1 MKKGINKYLGAL
13 IVGTALMAVPSCT
26 DTWDEHYQT
35 ENAGTASENLW
46 EKMTQRDD
54 LSNFCEI
61 VSMARYYRDEKHPA
75 YTEVDGEKVY
85 YTFKDILQANT
96 PVTVWAPTNDALTEK
111 EWEEYKLMAQND
123 GYNLQLRFLGNHIA
137 LYRKGMTQS
146 GRDDHETF
154 RLINGKFATIYYKDG
169 LFQKSVVKE
178 ENKDLPAS
186 NGLLNVIE
194 QENEFLYNLYEYI
207 KYSPDDENLTTFR
220 DYLVKRDTTY
230 FLESAS
236 IEGLPDENG
245 NPTYVDSVYFQDNL
259 MFSRTWYNPTNIDAT
274 DAWMN
279 DLKMLN
285 AEINVEDSTIV
296 MIVPTDDAW
305 KDATQRLQSHYKY
318 ASAYP
323 RMDKTIN
330 SSTKDAT
337 FDIFKAR
344 KTFENG
350 KGYET
355 VDSLQTVNIDM
366 DIIAPLAFNLSRQP
380 QVDGRE
386 WTLKTFLIEKG
397 YKRCPY
403 LLNTQGDTIRDVY
416 EIVNGVKIRKVWE
429 KNSLFEDASIKEIKE
444 MSNGYAIKTD
454 KWNFPLDYWKSDIDF
469 DVEYRI
475 YDNITGAKGTMFDI
489 NNSTTADWIDMYG
502 RCSAQRFMN
511 ISGRSSNT
519 NPWFVVSLWGNR
531 LKNSA
536 DVMSGKY
543 DVQVVLVPDW
553 YRESNEPYPDT
564 MYPKGG
570 NADESEDEEGTGEET
585 ALEDGENNDYKVLPE
600 YIKKNKITCT
610 LYYWDESLIGGSDL
624 KYDKQKSVVSEVIE
638 YSGEKVDTITVLTDV
653 EFPLSYQNLLRAY
666 PVLKIEST
674 PSNDD
679 VRYNGYIRELN
690 IDRIILKA
698 KDAE

>member
-13 IVGTALMAVPSCT
+13 LVGTALMAVPSCT

-35 ENAGTASENLW
+35 ETGGTASENLW

-54 LSNFCEI
+54 LSKFCEI

-111 EWEEYKLMAQND
+111 EWEDYKQMVQND

-137 LYRKGMTQS
+137 LYRRSMTQS

-154 RLINGKFATIYYKDG
+154 RLINGKFATVYYKDG

-318 ASAYP
+318 ASTYP

-337 FDIFKAR
+337 IDIFKAR

-355 VDSLQTVNIDM
+355 VDSLQAVNIDM

-380 QVDGRE
+380 QVDGQE
-386 WTLKTFLIEKG
+386 WTLKSFLIEKG

-469 DVEYRI
+469 DVENGLYEL
-475 YDNITGAKGTMFDI
+475 ITGAKPDIVNI
-489 NNSTTADWIDMYG
+489 NNSTAADWIDMYG
-502 RCSAQRFMN
+502 RCSDQSFMT
-511 ISGRSSNT
+511 ISGRTSNT
-519 NPWFVVSLWGNR
+519 NPWFAVSLAGNR

-536 DVMSGKY
+536 YVMSGKY

-564 MYPKGG
+564 MYPKV
-570 NADESEDEEGTGEET
+570 EDP
-585 ALEDGENNDYKVLPE
+585 EDPEYGVNDYKVLPE

-610 LYYWDESLIGGSDL
+610 VYYWDESLIGGSNL
-624 KYDKQKSVVSEVIE
+624 KYDKQKSVVSEVID

-653 EFPLSYQNLLRAY
+653 EFPLSYQNLQRTV